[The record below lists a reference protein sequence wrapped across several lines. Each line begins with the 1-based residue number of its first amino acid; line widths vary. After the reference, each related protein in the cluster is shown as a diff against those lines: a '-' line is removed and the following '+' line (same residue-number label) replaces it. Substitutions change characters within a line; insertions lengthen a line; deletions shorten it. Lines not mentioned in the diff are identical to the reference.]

1 VGVMMRVT
9 MCVRVPVMAAGI
21 QAKAP
26 YFNYAGGA
34 PMKSSLILAL
44 MHILT
49 VQDILKPPFPKAD
62 HRIAYGSDP
71 QQFGDLR
78 LPKGTGPFPVVIV
91 IHGGCWLA
99 EYDLEHIG
107 RFSEALTAAG
117 AATWSIEYRRIGN
130 PGGGTPGTFDDVAAA
145 AAYLQVLAKQYPL
158 DLKRVTAVGHSAG
171 GQLALWL
178 AANSHAPPLR
188 GVVSLAGVVDLRAAA
203 EQNVCGDAVPR
214 LLGPSL
220 DFHRYSPMEILPIKV
235 PVHLI
240 QGARDRIVPPDM
252 ARRYEAAAHK
262 AGDDVSLTVIDDA
275 GHFELISPQS
285 TAWPVVRDAVISCC
299 QNRPR

>member
-1 VGVMMRVT
+1 
-9 MCVRVPVMAAGI
+9 
-21 QAKAP
+21 
-26 YFNYAGGA
+26 
-34 PMKSSLILAL
+34 MKSSLILAL
-44 MHILT
+44 MQILT

-78 LPKGTGPFPVVIV
+78 LPKGSGPFPVVIV

-107 RFSEALTAAG
+107 RFSEALTAEG

-130 PGGGTPGTFDDVAAA
+130 PGGGAPGTFDDVAAA

-158 DLKRVTAVGHSAG
+158 DLKRVAAVGHSAG

-178 AANSHAPPLR
+178 AATHRAPELR

-203 EQNVCGDAVPR
+203 QQNVCGDAVPR
-214 LLGPSL
+214 LLGSSP
-220 DFHRYSPMEILPIKV
+220 DYHRYSPMEMLPIKV
-235 PVHLI
+235 PQRLI
-240 QGARDRIVPPDM
+240 HGARDRIVPLEM
-252 ARRYEAAAHK
+252 VRHYETAARK
-262 AGDDVSLTVIDDA
+262 AGDDVSVTVIDDA
-275 GHFELISPQS
+275 GHFELVAPQT
-285 TAWPVVRDAVISCC
+285 TAGPVVRKALMSLLLEKRD
-299 QNRPR
+299 

>member
-1 VGVMMRVT
+1 
-9 MCVRVPVMAAGI
+9 
-21 QAKAP
+21 
-26 YFNYAGGA
+26 
-34 PMKSSLILAL
+34 MKSSLILAL
-44 MHILT
+44 MQILT

-62 HRIAYGSDP
+62 HRIAYGSLP

-78 LPKGTGPFPVVIV
+78 LPKGAGPFPVVIV

-130 PGGGTPGTFDDVAAA
+130 PGGGAPGTFDDVSAA
-145 AAYLQVLAKQYPL
+145 AAYLQTLAKQYPL
-158 DLKRVTAVGHSAG
+158 DLKHVTAVGHSAG

-178 AANSHAPPLR
+178 ASSPAVKLR

-214 LLGPSL
+214 LLGPSA
-220 DFHRYSPMEILPIKV
+220 DYHRYSPMETLPVKV
-235 PVHLI
+235 PVRLI
-240 QGARDRIVPPDM
+240 HGARDRIVPLEM
-252 ARRYEAAAHK
+252 VRRYEAAARR
-262 AGDDVSLTVIDDA
+262 AGNDISLTVIDDA

-285 TAWPVVRDAVISCC
+285 TAWSVVRDAVILCC
-299 QNRPR
+299 QNRLR